1 VSEYQAS
8 MVQVDRIQ
16 HIGRAIGAASTA
28 RDAMTLTRESLL
40 GTVGRYSEFAS
51 TTLRHSENSGA
62 ESISPFAD
70 RDSSSA

>member
-1 VSEYQAS
+1 

-28 RDAMTLTRESLL
+28 RDAVAVVRESLR
-40 GTVGRYSEFAS
+40 GTVGRYSEFVSKA
-51 TTLRHSENSGA
+51 LRHSENTGA

-70 RDSSSA
+70 SDSHSA